1 VTFEQAT
8 ADLHRIDAELQKQF
22 PDQNHGW
29 RADLVPL
36 REDLV
41 GDLRQPLKVFLWA
54 VGFVLL
60 MVCANV
66 ANLMLARGAT
76 RSREIAIRSA
86 LGASRARLG
95 RQLMTESLLVALLG
109 GAIGVLIAG
118 WGVRLLRFAFPGEA
132 PPFFITL
139 ALDST
144 ALLFVLGIAVVT
156 GVLFGMVPAFRG
168 TKVDLNVAL
177 RDGGRGA
184 GEGLHRS
191 RLRSVL
197 VVGEVALSVLLMIG
211 AMLLVRSYRN
221 LQGTELGFDE
231 KGIVSAR
238 ISLSAAAYPTRAHS
252 LAFFERLL
260 GRLGELPGVTHA
272 ASAQGIPFSGW
283 NVQGETRIEGI
294 ARPKRGEELIS
305 HFQVV
310 TPDYFKAIGV
320 GLVRGRWL
328 TPADRDS
335 TAPVVLVNEQLAQK
349 GFNGADP
356 IGRRLSVAGTQLATV
371 VGVVRD
377 FRHYRLPEPMGPAAY
392 FSYAT
397 LPSWNQTVVLRTTR
411 DDPASFV
418 PAIRAA
424 VHEID
429 PNIAIYQ
436 VQTFEDVVSRSLW
449 RQRLQGNVLGIF
461 AVLALALACIGLYGV
476 ISYAVAQRTRELGV
490 RLALGATRRDVLVL
504 VFGQSGRL
512 VITGIAV
519 GLLGAW
525 FAVRMLESL
534 LYGVEATD
542 LATFA
547 TVPLLLAAVALLAAV
562 IPARRA
568 SKVDPIIAMR
578 AE

>member
-1 VTFEQAT
+1 
-8 ADLHRIDAELQKQF
+8 
-22 PDQNHGW
+22 
-29 RADLVPL
+29 
-36 REDLV
+36 
-41 GDLRQPLKVFLWA
+41 
-54 VGFVLL
+54 
-60 MVCANV
+60 
-66 ANLMLARGAT
+66 
-76 RSREIAIRSA
+76 
-86 LGASRARLG
+86 
-95 RQLMTESLLVALLG
+95 
-109 GAIGVLIAG
+109 
-118 WGVRLLRFAFPGEA
+118 
-132 PPFFITL
+132 
-139 ALDST
+139 
-144 ALLFVLGIAVVT
+144 
-156 GVLFGMVPAFRG
+156 
-168 TKVDLNVAL
+168 
-177 RDGGRGA
+177 
-184 GEGLHRS
+184 
-191 RLRSVL
+191 
-197 VVGEVALSVLLMIG
+197 
-211 AMLLVRSYRN
+211 
-221 LQGTELGFDE
+221 
-231 KGIVSAR
+231 
-238 ISLSAAAYPTRAHS
+238 
-252 LAFFERLL
+252 
-260 GRLGELPGVTHA
+260 
-272 ASAQGIPFSGW
+272 
-283 NVQGETRIEGI
+283 
-294 ARPKRGEELIS
+294 
-305 HFQVV
+305 
-310 TPDYFKAIGV
+310 
-320 GLVRGRWL
+320 
-328 TPADRDS
+328 
-335 TAPVVLVNEQLAQK
+335 
-349 GFNGADP
+349 
-356 IGRRLSVAGTQLATV
+356 
-371 VGVVRD
+371 
-377 FRHYRLPEPMGPAAY
+377 MGPAAY